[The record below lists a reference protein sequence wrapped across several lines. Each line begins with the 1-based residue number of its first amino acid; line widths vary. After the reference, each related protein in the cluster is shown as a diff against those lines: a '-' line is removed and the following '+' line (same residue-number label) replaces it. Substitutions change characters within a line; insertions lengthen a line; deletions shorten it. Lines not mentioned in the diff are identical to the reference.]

1 MLIVD
6 YGRLSVVLF
15 RGGRAHAEHSFTDA
29 LCRRHSAGLAPAVI
43 TEAAA
48 RPAIYS
54 ARAMSF
60 GLPAGLAEMPGG
72 LSYGQGSGRREPAA
86 AAGG

>member
-29 LCRRHSAGLAPAVI
+29 LCRRHSAGLAPAV
-43 TEAAA
+43 
-48 RPAIYS
+48 
-54 ARAMSF
+54 
-60 GLPAGLAEMPGG
+60 
-72 LSYGQGSGRREPAA
+72 
-86 AAGG
+86 